1 MPFFSR
7 AYFIFLY
14 LPGDSDFDIF
24 TLTTQLFSRL
34 VFEVLLIKIYAA
46 NSDIV
51 YSFVHPNKK
60 NQPVGF
66 YSKWLVINIGPNW
79 AQGRPLRNDPEDHF
93 RKGPEC
99 RGAWR
104 PVGFTKAD
112 KQ

>member
-60 NQPVGF
+60 TNQSDFTPSG
-66 YSKWLVINIGPNW
+66 WLS
-79 AQGRPLRNDPEDHF
+79 
-93 RKGPEC
+93 
-99 RGAWR
+99 
-104 PVGFTKAD
+104 T
-112 KQ
+112 